1 MPASGSRPGLALF
14 DLLDLKSVRQ
24 TLRDAAMTAK
34 HASIATQNKNQ
45 GRLAF
50 ATLIIIILM
59 IIVKT
64 LKLNRDP
71 IASFWPSDI

>member
-1 MPASGSRPGLALF
+1 MPTSGSRPGLALF

-34 HASIATQNKNQ
+34 HASIATQNRNQ
-45 GRLAF
+45 GRLPF
-50 ATLIIIILM
+50 ETLIIMMFM

-64 LKLNRDP
+64 LKLNSDP